1 VSLDERIGQSGHF
14 RSRQILLQKSSREPV
29 KSKNAQSHDTRHRT
43 REQDGVMSNVR
54 PCRDDERAAIL
65 AIVNAAAEAYR
76 GVIPADRW
84 HDPYMPP
91 DELDSE
97 IDAGVAFWGYERDG
111 TLVGVIG
118 FQSVR
123 DVDLIRHAY
132 VLPDCHRHGV
142 GGALLG
148 RLQRLSTRRMLVGT
162 WAAADWAIR
171 FYRRHGFEIVSP
183 ASKIALLKAYWTVPD
198 RQIETSVVLA
208 NPPIDEA

>member
-1 VSLDERIGQSGHF
+1 MK
-14 RSRQILLQKSSREPV
+14 SRGP
-29 KSKNAQSHDTRHRT
+29 H
-43 REQDGVMSNVR
+43 GVVSNVR

-65 AIVNAAAEAYR
+65 AIINAAAEAYR

-84 HDPYMPP
+84 HDPYMRL

-132 VLPDCHRHGV
+132 VLPGSQRRGV
-142 GGALLG
+142 GAALLG

-162 WAAADWAIR
+162 WAAADWAIS
-171 FYRRHGFEIVSP
+171 FYKRHGFEAVSP

-208 NPPIDEA
+208 NPPLDQA